1 VDRDAL
7 KTADTEEPA
16 EDRAMIRTAS
26 AVQEKDR
33 RPDAPAVSAPGPWQT
48 ALQWRSGVQTA
59 CLIVIAIVVACVA
72 IHLAAPF
79 LIPLAVS
86 LVICYALAPVV
97 DRLERWHVP
106 RAIGAAAVVLALIA
120 GGILAVN
127 QMWNG
132 AEALLGQLPAAVE
145 KIRLAILVS
154 HSDIPDT
161 LTHVQRTASEL
172 QKLAGA
178 DVAGP
183 PAAPAPPAWAV
194 DARSLMLMGTSSV
207 LGGIAQLLSIIFLT
221 FFLLA
226 AGDLFRR
233 KLVRL
238 VGPPIARQKAALEV
252 LNHIHALNQ
261 RYLAVVVFVNVGVGV
276 VTAAGLALIGLEHAA
291 IWGVAI
297 AVMHFIP
304 YVGAAVIAAAVALTG
319 YLQFGTPQM
328 ALAAAAIPLAAS
340 VLIGILLQ
348 AALLGRA
355 ASMNS
360 TVVFAALLFWG
371 TLWGAWGL
379 LLAMPMM
386 VAIKSICDR
395 VEALSRF
402 GDFLGEAEK
411 PAWD

>member
-1 VDRDAL
+1 
-7 KTADTEEPA
+7 
-16 EDRAMIRTAS
+16 MIRAAS
-26 AVQEKDR
+26 PVQQEDR
-33 RPDAPAVSAPGPWQT
+33 RPGAPVVSAPGPWQT
-48 ALQWRSGVQTA
+48 AFQWRSGGQTA
-59 CLIVIAIVVACVA
+59 ALIVIAVVVVCVA

-120 GGILAVN
+120 GGTVAVN

-145 KIRLAILVS
+145 KIRLGILVS

-178 DVAGP
+178 DAPSGA
-183 PAAPAPPAWAV
+183 PAAPQRPAWAV
-194 DARSLMLMGTSSV
+194 DARSLLLMGTTSV

-221 FFLLA
+221 YFLLA

-233 KLVRL
+233 KLVHL

-252 LNHIHALNQ
+252 LNHIHELNQ

-276 VTAAGLALIGLEHAA
+276 TTAVGLALIGLEHAA

-304 YVGAAVIAAAVALTG
+304 YVGAAVVAAAVALTG

-328 ALAAAAIPLAAS
+328 ALAAAAIPLTAS
-340 VLIGILLQ
+340 VLIGVLLQ

-355 ASMNS
+355 ASMNA

-395 VEALSRF
+395 VEPLSRV
-402 GDFLGEAEK
+402 GDFLGESEK
-411 PAWD
+411 VP

>member
-1 VDRDAL
+1 
-7 KTADTEEPA
+7 
-16 EDRAMIRTAS
+16 MIRAAS
-26 AVQEKDR
+26 AVEEEHR
-33 RPDAPAVSAPGPWQT
+33 RPDAPAVSAPSPWQM
-48 ALQWRSGVQTA
+48 AFQWRSGVQTVA
-59 CLIVIAIVVACVA
+59 LTVIAVVVACVA

-97 DRLERWHVP
+97 DRLERWRVP

-120 GGILAVN
+120 GGTFAVN

-178 DVAGP
+178 EAPSGA
-183 PAAPAPPAWAV
+183 PAAAQPPGWTV
-194 DARSLMLMGTSSV
+194 DARSLLLMGTTSV

-221 FFLLA
+221 YFLLA

-233 KLVRL
+233 KLVHL

-252 LNHIHALNQ
+252 LNHIHELNQ

-276 VTAAGLALIGLEHAA
+276 TTAVGLALIGLEHAA

-304 YVGAAVIAAAVALTG
+304 YVGAAVVAAAVALTG

-328 ALAAAAIPLAAS
+328 ALAAAAIPLTAS
-340 VLIGILLQ
+340 VLIGVLLQ

-355 ASMNS
+355 ASMNA

-395 VEALSRF
+395 VEPLSRF
-402 GDFLGEAEK
+402 GDFLGESEK
-411 PAWD
+411 PAWH

>member
-1 VDRDAL
+1 
-7 KTADTEEPA
+7 
-16 EDRAMIRTAS
+16 MIRAAS
-26 AVQEKDR
+26 AAHEEHR
-33 RPDAPAVSAPGPWQT
+33 RPGAPAVSAPGPWQT

-59 CLIVIAIVVACVA
+59 ALIVMAIVVACVA
-72 IHLAAPF
+72 VHLAAPF
-79 LIPLAVS
+79 LIPLVVS

-106 RAIGAAAVVLALIA
+106 RVIGAAAVVLALIA
-120 GGILAVN
+120 GGTVAVN

-161 LTHVQRTASEL
+161 LTHVERTASEL
-172 QKLAGA
+172 RKLAGA
-178 DVAGP
+178 EAPSGA
-183 PAAPAPPAWAV
+183 PAAPPPPAWAV
-194 DARSLMLMGTSSV
+194 DARSVLLMGTTSV

-221 FFLLA
+221 YFLLA
-226 AGDLFRR
+226 AGDIFRR
-233 KLVRL
+233 KLVHL

-252 LNHIHALNQ
+252 LNHIHELNQ
-261 RYLAVVVFVNVGVGV
+261 RYLAVVAFVNVGVGV
-276 VTAAGLALIGLEHAA
+276 TTAVGLALIGLEHAA

-297 AVMHFIP
+297 AVLHFIP
-304 YVGAAVIAAAVALTG
+304 YVGAAVVAAAVALTG

-328 ALAAAAIPLAAS
+328 ALAAAAIPLTAS
-340 VLIGILLQ
+340 VLIGVLLQ

-355 ASMNS
+355 ASMNA
-360 TVVFAALLFWG
+360 TIVFAALLFWG

-395 VEALSRF
+395 VEPLSRF
-402 GDFLGEAEK
+402 GDFLGESEK
-411 PAWD
+411 PVWH

>member
-1 VDRDAL
+1 MGA
-7 KTADTEEPA
+7 
-16 EDRAMIRTAS
+16 AS
-26 AVQEKDR
+26 AVHEENR
-33 RPDAPAVSAPGPWQT
+33 RRGVRAVSAPSPWQT
-48 ALQWRSGVQTA
+48 AFQWRSGVQTA
-59 CLIVIAIVVACVA
+59 ALIVIAIVGACLA

-79 LIPLAVS
+79 LIPLVVS

-106 RAIGAAAVVLALIA
+106 RAIGAAAIVLALIA
-120 GGILAVN
+120 GGALAVN
-127 QMWNG
+127 RMWNG

-145 KIRLAILVS
+145 KIRLSIALS

-178 DVAGP
+178 EAPSGP
-183 PAAPAPPAWAV
+183 PAAPPPPAWAL
-194 DARSLMLMGTSSV
+194 DARSLLLMGTTSV

-221 FFLLA
+221 YFLLA

-233 KLVRL
+233 KLVNL
-238 VGPPIARQKAALEV
+238 VGPPIARQKTALQV
-252 LNHIHALNQ
+252 LNHIHELNQ

-276 VTAAGLALIGLEHAA
+276 TTAAGLALLGLEHAA

-304 YVGAAVIAAAVALTG
+304 YVGAAVIAVAVALTG

-328 ALAAAAIPLAAS
+328 ALVAAAIPLTAS
-340 VLIGILLQ
+340 VLIGVLLQ
-348 AALLGRA
+348 ASLLGRA
-355 ASMNS
+355 ASMNAA
-360 TVVFAALLFWG
+360 VVFAALLFWG

-395 VEALSRF
+395 VESLARF
-402 GDFLGEAEK
+402 GDFLGESEK
-411 PAWD
+411 PAWH